1 LRPDGLNVKAKVDA
15 PLWFLNDQFDVR
27 SSFYLEEVATEFD
40 VQGLELDWIG
50 VCWDADF
57 RYSKNQFENFK
68 FSGTRWQS
76 VRQEKAKLYLKN
88 AYRVLMT
95 RARQGLIVYISPGD
109 QQDPTRLPA
118 FYDETVEYLTR
129 CGIPIIG

>member
-1 LRPDGLNVKAKVDA
+1 LA
-15 PLWFLNDQFDVR
+15 
-27 SSFYLEEVATEFD
+27 EEVATEFD

-57 RYSKNQFENFK
+57 RYNENQFENFK

-95 RARQGLIVYISPGD
+95 RARQGLIVYIPPGD
-109 QQDPTRLPA
+109 QQGPTRLPE
-118 FYDETVEYLTR
+118 FYDETVEYLT
-129 CGIPIIG
+129 

>member
-1 LRPDGLNVKAKVDA
+1 MAQGPGKSFSSPGSLCSSNGDHHAAVRGEGRYYHARPRRGTPSFDPGTDGDG
-15 PLWFLNDQFDVR
+15 R
-27 SSFYLEEVATEFD
+27 
-40 VQGLELDWIG
+40 
-50 VCWDADF
+50 
-57 RYSKNQFENFK
+57 
-68 FSGTRWQS
+68 FSGTRWQN

-95 RARQGLIVYISPGD
+95 RARQGLIVYIPPGD
-109 QQDPTRLPA
+109 QQDPTRLPE